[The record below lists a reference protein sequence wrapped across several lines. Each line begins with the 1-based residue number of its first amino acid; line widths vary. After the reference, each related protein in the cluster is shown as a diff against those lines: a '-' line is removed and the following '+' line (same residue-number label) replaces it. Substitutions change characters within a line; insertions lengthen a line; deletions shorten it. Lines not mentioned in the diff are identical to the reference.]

1 MAEPSLTVYGAHW
14 CPDCR
19 RAKSFLGDH
28 QIPYAWVNIEEHP
41 TAEELVIRLNEGKRI
56 IPTIVFDD
64 GTRLVEPS
72 NAELAAKLGLAT
84 SVDRKFWPL
93 ICVGA
98 GPAALVASIYTT
110 REGID
115 TLLLEQGAPGGQ
127 ATRTFS
133 YENVPGF
140 PDGVD
145 GNEFAQRLLAQ
156 ARRFGGQVLE
166 AVDVVSVRRNEPFLT
181 VRTGTGDVYTSHA
194 VLLASGSRY
203 RTLGVSGEADFIGA
217 GIHFCSTCDGPF
229 YRDKAVAVI
238 GGGNSAAEE
247 AVHLTRFA
255 SSVTVLVRGREFKA
269 SPAVVEKLTATP
281 AVEVRYHTEV
291 GAFRGRGGH
300 LTALQLN
307 TPAGEGA
314 ELLDVDGA
322 FVFVGL
328 EPNTEYLNG
337 LDVVRD
343 RWGFIETGHALE
355 HADVPL
361 ARFGGRQP
369 SMLET
374 SVPGVFA
381 AGDVRAGST
390 KQVAAAVGE
399 GASAALAIRDFLKSV

>member
-1 MAEPSLTVYGAHW
+1 MAAPSLTVYGAHW

-28 QIPYAWVNIEEHP
+28 QIPYAWVNIEEDAA
-41 TAEELVIRLNEGKRI
+41 AEQLVIRLNDGKRI

-72 NAELAAKLGLAT
+72 NAELAAKLGLRT

-98 GPAALVASIYTT
+98 GPSALVAAIYTT

-115 TLLLEQGAPGGQ
+115 TLLLERGAPGGQ

-140 PDGVD
+140 PDGVE
-145 GNEFAQRLLAQ
+145 GSEFADRLLAQ
-156 ARRFGGQVLE
+156 ARGFGGQVLE

-181 VRTGTGDVYTSHA
+181 VQTGTGDEYTAHA
-194 VLLASGSRY
+194 VLIASGSRY
-203 RTLGVSGEADFIGA
+203 RTLGVPGEADFIGA

-247 AVHLTRFA
+247 AIHLTRFA
-255 SSVTVLVRGREFKA
+255 ARVTVLVRGSELKA
-269 SPAVVEKLTATP
+269 APAVVEKLRALP
-281 AVEVRYHTEV
+281 AVAVRYRTEV

-300 LTALQLN
+300 LTTLQLN

-314 ELLDVDGA
+314 DALDVDGA

-328 EPNTEYLNG
+328 EPNTGFLDG
-337 LDVVRD
+337 LDIVRD

-355 HADVPL
+355 HADGPL

-369 SMLET
+369 RMLET

-390 KQVAAAVGE
+390 KQVAAAAGE
-399 GASAALAIRDFLKSV
+399 GATAALVIRDYLKSV